1 MSKQQLASHIYKN
14 VINQISFE
22 ISQFWDAGEI
32 APIWVCCTQQLKFT
46 HSEKAT
52 KFFKISTLDLSYV
65 VPVKSTMQIL
75 KNFVAFSE
83 YMNFT
88 DHLLQKPC
96 TGAILLT
103 CHYLLK
109 VRKLRIAIYV
119 ILNSPKNKRKNKKFN
134 LKVPWHLRLNF
145 FLFLGR
151 IEDTII

>member
-1 MSKQQLASHIYKN
+1 MYSLPNVWFSTWQFTLLKIIY
-14 VINQISFE
+14 
-22 ISQFWDAGEI
+22 
-32 APIWVCCTQQLKFT
+32 
-46 HSEKAT
+46 SEKAT
-52 KFFKISTLDLSYV
+52 KFCKIFTLLLTTVHTVKSKVKIS
-65 VPVKSTMQIL
+65 Q
-75 KNFVAFSE
+75 NFVAFSE

-145 FLFLGR
+145 FFLFLGR
-151 IEDTII
+151 IEDTIIWFRD